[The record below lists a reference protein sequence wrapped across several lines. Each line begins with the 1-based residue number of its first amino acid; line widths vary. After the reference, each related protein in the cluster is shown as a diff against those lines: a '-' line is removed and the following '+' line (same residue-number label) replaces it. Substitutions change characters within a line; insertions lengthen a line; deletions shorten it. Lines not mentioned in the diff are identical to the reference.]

1 MISIFCW
8 LQRHGNGTLKTLQ
21 GNVYEGKFGHNLM
34 HGHGIMKYSNG
45 DVYEGSWKNGMVCVI
60 YH

>member
-1 MISIFCW
+1 MISIYCW
-8 LQRHGNGTLKTLQ
+8 LQRHGDGTLKTLQ
-21 GNVYEGKFGHNLM
+21 GNEYKGKFGHNLM

-45 DVYEGSWKNGMVCVI
+45 DLYEGSWKNGMVCVI